1 MQSTLPTREQDTG
14 QAGGG
19 QHLTF
24 ALGEQEYGIE
34 LLRVQEIKGYTAITP
49 IPRTPPHI
57 KGVINLRGAVVP
69 VMDLR
74 AKFAMEP
81 VEYNKFT
88 VIVLVTIADKV
99 LGVVVDAVKD
109 VLTLNEGQIQPP
121 PDLGER
127 TDARFLQGLAAVGD
141 KLIAMLDID
150 TLFAGDVASLQT
162 C

>member
-1 MQSTLPTREQDTG
+1 METAAPAGERESG

-57 KGVINLRGAVVP
+57 KGVINLRGSVVP
-69 VMDLR
+69 VLDLR
-74 AKFAMEP
+74 AKFSMDP
-81 VEYNKFT
+81 VEYTKFT

-99 LGVVVDAVKD
+99 LGVVVDAVQD
-109 VLTLNEGQIQPP
+109 VLTLNGDQIQPP
-121 PDLGER
+121 PDMGER
-127 TDARFLQGLAAVGD
+127 TDSRYLRGLAAVGD

-150 TLFAGDVASLQT
+150 TLFGADIASIPVS
-162 C
+162 